1 MTGTR
6 TLLVAAL
13 LVVSSFG
20 VVATPAVATPANDST
35 AAGCS
40 FPFTTTDATETEV
53 TVEQAPERVVTA
65 GPAAAQTMWE
75 IGAQARV
82 VGTTQYAK
90 YLEGAETTANVSGSG
105 YAFISVEKVI
115 AQQPDLVLASSI
127 VSDEKVEKL
136 RQAGITVYKYESASS
151 LDEVIAKTE
160 LTGKLVGACDG
171 AAETVDWMETERK
184 VVEQAAEG
192 QEPQKA
198 LYVFYGTTP
207 GPNTYI
213 SDLMTTA
220 GATNLAAEADLEYT
234 AAGYARLNP
243 EVVAN
248 MSVEW
253 LLLNSGQPEPRIP
266 DSEAYQNTLAVQQ
279 GQTIV
284 MDENQVSQ
292 PAPRSFFVMRQLSKT
307 WYPDAY
313 AEANASIRGEAG
325 TTTGTA
331 TTATTASAGDTT
343 AMTDQ
348 TATATDEDD
357 ATGADSDD
365 AGSPGFTAVG
375 AVAALAVLGA
385 LARRD

>member
-13 LVVSSFG
+13 LVISSFG
-20 VVATPAVATPANDST
+20 VVATPAAATPANDST
-35 AAGCS
+35 TAGCS
-40 FPFTTTDATETEV
+40 FPFTATDATGTEV
-53 TVEQAPERVVTA
+53 TLEEAPERVVTA
-65 GPAAAQTMWE
+65 GPASAQTMWE
-75 IGAQARV
+75 IGAQAKV

-90 YLEGAETTANVSGSG
+90 YLDGAETTANISGSG

-115 AQQPDLVLASSI
+115 AQQPDLVLAASI
-127 VSDEKVEKL
+127 VPDEKVEKL
-136 RQAGITVYKYESASS
+136 RQADITVYKYESASS
-151 LDEVIAKTE
+151 LDDVIAKTE

-192 QEPQKA
+192 KEPKQA
-198 LYVFYGTTP
+198 LYVFYGSTP

-220 GATNLAAEADLEYT
+220 GATNLAADADLEYSS
-234 AAGYARLNP
+234 AGYARLNP

-266 DSEAYQNTLAVQQ
+266 DSEAYQNTMAVQQ
-279 GQTIV
+279 NQTIV
-284 MDENQVSQ
+284 MDENRVSQ
-292 PAPRSFFVMRQLSKT
+292 PAPRSFLVMRQLSKT

-313 AEANASIRGEAG
+313 AEANASVRGEAEVS
-325 TTTGTA
+325 TG
-331 TTATTASAGDTT
+331 TTATTEATT
-343 AMTDQ
+343 AMST
-348 TATATDEDD
+348 TASTETTAEP
-357 ATGADSDD
+357 ASN
-365 AGSPGFTAVG
+365 GSPGFTAVG
-375 AVAALAVLGA
+375 AVAALTALGA

>member
-13 LVVSSFG
+13 LVISSFG
-20 VVATPAVATPANDST
+20 VVATPAAATPANDAT
-35 AAGCS
+35 TAGCS
-40 FPFTTTDATETEV
+40 FPFTATDATGTEV
-53 TVEQAPERVVTA
+53 TLEDAPDRVVTA

-75 IGAQARV
+75 IGAQAKV

-90 YLEGAETTANVSGSG
+90 YLDGAETTANISGSG

-115 AQQPDLVLASSI
+115 AQQPDLVLAANI
-127 VSDEKVEKL
+127 VPDEKVEKL
-136 RQAGITVYKYESASS
+136 RQADITVYKYESASS
-151 LDEVIAKTE
+151 LDDVIAKTE

-192 QEPQKA
+192 QEPKKA
-198 LYVFYGTTP
+198 LYVFYGSTP

-220 GATNLAAEADLEYT
+220 GATNLAAEADLEYSS
-234 AAGYARLNP
+234 AGYARLNP

-266 DSEAYQNTLAVQQ
+266 DSEAYQNTMAVQQ
-279 GQTIV
+279 NQTIV
-284 MDENQVSQ
+284 MDENRVSQ
-292 PAPRSFFVMRQLSKT
+292 PAPRSFLVMRQLSQT

-313 AEANASIRGEAG
+313 AEANASVRGEAEVS
-325 TTTGTA
+325 TG
-331 TTATTASAGDTT
+331 TTATAESTT
-343 AMTDQ
+343 AMST
-348 TATATDEDD
+348 TASTETTAEP
-357 ATGADSDD
+357 ASN
-365 AGSPGFTAVG
+365 GSPGFTAVG
-375 AVAALAVLGA
+375 AVAALTALGA